1 MTGEIT
7 REEMVAAVRRE
18 AEERGRAEGFWQS
31 PKDEAHWRALQ
42 AAQRELEAGGWRSID
57 DAARNSGEEWLLGTT
72 ESDFMVVAFWDDTK
86 DDFQWQTADG
96 PGYRAGAF
104 THYMPKPR
112 PPTTSDGGKEK
123 LDWSGIRFR
132 GSCTDV

>member
-1 MTGEIT
+1 MAKVT
-7 REEMVAAVRRE
+7 RKEMVAAVRRE
-18 AEERGRAEGFWQS
+18 AEDRGRAEGFWPS
-31 PKDEAHWRALQ
+31 AKDEAHWRALQ
-42 AAQRELEAGGWRSID
+42 AAQRELEAGWRPID

-72 ESDFMVVAFWDDTK
+72 ESDFMVVAFWDDSK
-86 DDFQWQTADG
+86 GDFEWQTADG

-112 PPTTSDGGKEK
+112 PPSDEGKK
-123 LDWSGIRFR
+123 RFDWSGIRFR